1 MFETA
6 TLINSMVT
14 LKFATRSSICFKVVV
29 KSSLKLKQIG
39 NCQACVGGQ
48 IFVTT
53 KNVCLILTSSFF
65 TSLFS
70 LKTSQQVRGALLRY
84 YE

>member
-1 MFETA
+1 MFETT

-39 NCQACVGGQ
+39 CCQAFVGETTHPLKNSAFCFLPDLLNLYA
-48 IFVTT
+48 IF
-53 KNVCLILTSSFF
+53 
-65 TSLFS
+65 FS
-70 LKTSQQVRGALLRY
+70 HYTFVSCQNDK
-84 YE
+84 